1 MIKPQMEARANDL
14 DRGIDD
20 GSANSSSDGGL
31 SIIPGSDGS
40 AEAGAVQLQLQGCG
54 GSTECTNKSN
64 GSQTESGD
72 SNTASPSTS
81 GHRPKADRAV
91 LSGWS
96 DAGRK
101 GI

>member
-20 GSANSSSDGGL
+20 GSASRGSDGGL
-31 SIIPGSDGS
+31 PIIPGSDGS
-40 AEAGAVQLQLQGCG
+40 AEARAVWLQLQGCD
-54 GSTECTNKSN
+54 GSSERTNKSS
-64 GSQTESGD
+64 GSKTESVD

-81 GHRPKADRAV
+81 GYQPKADRAV

-96 DAGRK
+96 NAS
-101 GI
+101 